1 MFQLSSFGVLKL
13 RLMGLGVLVSEL
25 VCVVLTLW
33 CTLTIV
39 AVEQL

>member
-13 RLMGLGVLVSEL
+13 RLMGHGVLASDL

-33 CTLTIV
+33 CTSTIV